1 MAAVVG
7 IKEARE
13 NLRSLIERVSAG
25 EEIVLVRRGREVAR
39 LVPPKGNRQRLP
51 SLEAFRSSIAVR
63 GRRLS
68 EEVARARHEERY

>member
-1 MAAVVG
+1 VATVG

-39 LVPPKGNRQRLP
+39 LVPPEGSRRRLP
-51 SLEAFRSSIAVR
+51 SLESFRSSISVR

-68 EEVARARHEERY
+68 EEVVRARREERY